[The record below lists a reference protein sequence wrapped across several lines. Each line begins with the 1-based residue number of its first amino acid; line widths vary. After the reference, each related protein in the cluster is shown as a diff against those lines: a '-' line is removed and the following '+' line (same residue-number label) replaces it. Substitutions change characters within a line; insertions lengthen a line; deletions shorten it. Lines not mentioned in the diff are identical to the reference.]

1 MLHATCITYKYNYNM
16 CNLQGSHKEKLLQY
30 YILVQILHSKT
41 CLNSKSQR
49 EAITILYISTDIT
62 Q

>member
-30 YILVQILHSKT
+30 YILVQTLHSKT

-49 EAITILYISTDIT
+49 EAITI
-62 Q
+62 